1 MLLPVLGLYNVHV
14 VRRCGHDL
22 GQRSEQRFAVVDRQT
37 QKIGDKQTALWQL
50 RVRTRD
56 GDDLI
61 AQRARGL
68 DGVDAFQ
75 LQQHAGLLHARLL
88 DLIGFSVQIE
98 RVELQQKFRAVG
110 PGQKL
115 DLAMYAMRADDLS
128 GLQIG
133 VFHSKPP

>member
-1 MLLPVLGLYNVHV
+1 METTLS
-14 VRRCGHDL
+14 
-22 GQRSEQRFAVVDRQT
+22 RSELV
-37 QKIGDKQTALWQL
+37 
-50 RVRTRD
+50 
-56 GDDLI
+56 
-61 AQRARGL
+61 L

-128 GLQIG
+128 GCR
-133 VFHSKPP
+133 